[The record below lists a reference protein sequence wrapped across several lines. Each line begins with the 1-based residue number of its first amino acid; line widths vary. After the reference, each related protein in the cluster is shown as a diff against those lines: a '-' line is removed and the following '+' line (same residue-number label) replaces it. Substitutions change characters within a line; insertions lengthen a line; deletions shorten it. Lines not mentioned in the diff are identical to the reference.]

1 MNNAII
7 LTEVDRQILNSYAS
21 FLHGLAN
28 YLGDAYEIVLHS
40 LEDYEHSVVAIING
54 EHTGR
59 KIGAPI
65 TNLALDMLDKLV
77 DSKQDNISY
86 FSTNKKGEP
95 LKSAT
100 ISIRGENNRIIGL
113 LCMNL
118 YLNTPLVD
126 VLNLF
131 MSPQQQIHFP
141 SSKESFVEN
150 SSELIES
157 SLKNI
162 KAKVDADNSISVANK
177 NKVIISML
185 NSYGIF
191 NIKDSVIKV
200 AELLNIS
207 KNTVYMHLRNANES
221 NHV

>member
-1 MNNAII
+1 MNNTIV
-7 LTEVDRQILNSYAS
+7 LTEIDRQILDSYAK
-21 FLHGLAN
+21 FLQGLAN
-28 YLGDAYEIVLHS
+28 YLGGAYEIVLHS
-40 LEDYEHSVVAIING
+40 LEDYEHSVIAIING

-59 KIGAPI
+59 KVGSPI
-65 TNLALDMLDKLV
+65 TNLALDMLDQLV

-113 LCMNL
+113 LCMNF
-118 YLNTPLVD
+118 YLNTSFID
-126 VLNLF
+126 ILNLF
-131 MSPQQQIHFP
+131 TNPQQQIHLP

-150 SSELIES
+150 SIELIES
-157 SLKNI
+157 ALVEV
-162 KAKVDADNSISVANK
+162 KARVEADNTISVANK
-177 NKVIISML
+177 NKAIISIL
-185 NSYGIF
+185 NRHGIF

-207 KNTVYMHLRNANES
+207 KNTVYMHLRNDNES
-221 NHV
+221 HQV